1 MMKTYCELYIKAPSE
16 RLKQFINEIQDY
28 ATGDWCAKIKNDY
41 TMQWIEFDYSGNR
54 ADPAAVFINTGKYL
68 STGQLR
74 VNNIV
79 PLEKNQLSIDEY
91 NFILRLFNNDV
102 IEPYKKNHSDINISQ
117 PTSDIFDPK
126 TVISELALDKL
137 RSFCYL
143 ANKSTGS
150 SHPDDQ
156 ERWFDFICQTVDD
169 DRIFDAETLAKFLQ
183 DELYWGKKKDD
194 FHGAIGDFAWDEEH
208 AWQLASEYESAC
220 ELLKYYK
227 RKRG

>member
-1 MMKTYCELYIKAPSE
+1 MKTFCELYIEASPE
-16 RLKQFINEIQDY
+16 RLKRFISEIQEY

-41 TMQWIEFDYSGNR
+41 TVQWIEFDYSGNH
-54 ADPAAVFINTGKYL
+54 ADPAAVFIITNKYL

-91 NFILRLFNNDV
+91 NCVLRLFNKDV
-102 IEPYKKNHSDINISQ
+102 IEPYKKTHSDIDISQ

-137 RSFCYL
+137 KSFCYL

-169 DRIFDAETLAKFLQ
+169 DRIFDADTLAKFLQ
-183 DELYWGKKKDD
+183 DESYWGKKEDD
-194 FHGAIGDFAWDEEH
+194 FHGVMGDFAWDEEH
-208 AWQLASEYESAC
+208 AWQLATEYEGAC
-220 ELLKYYK
+220 ELLKYYI